1 MSDTAAVG
9 PQPLGLLKRFVTAA
23 WGQTM
28 RPAQVLG
35 SCRREDVLP
44 DLLTG
49 LTVAVVL
56 LPQAIA
62 YASIAELP
70 PEMGLYAAIIGAI
83 VGALWGSSRHLH
95 TGPTNATSMLVLA
108 TLLTVAQPGSPEY
121 LVAAGY
127 LAVLAGVIRIV
138 MGLARM
144 GVLVN
149 FVADSVV
156 LGFTAGAGLLI
167 AVNQMRHLLR
177 LDLVSSPEFFV
188 MVRSTV
194 AALGEVHLTSLA
206 VGVGTMAVVIVART
220 VKGTLPAALIGMV
233 VAAGATAL
241 LGLHEGGVIVLGSLP
256 RSLPPLADLPV
267 VSGDL
272 LFDLAAGALAIAAI
286 GLVEATSS
294 ARSIA
299 AKSGQRL
306 DTNQEFF
313 GLGMANVVAG
323 IFSGYPVGGSFT
335 RSAVGYAAGGR
346 TALVAV
352 FSGLWV
358 LLAMFLLAPLAV
370 YLPRTALAAVLL
382 VTAWN
387 MIDRTEMR
395 RIVRTSK
402 GDTMIMV
409 ATFLATLL
417 LPLAFAVLAGVLVS
431 FGRYLVKSSTP
442 AVHPVIPDVNFRHL
456 VRDDQRPVC
465 PQLGVIRIEGS
476 LYFGAVH
483 HVEAAIRANGEAHP
497 GQSFLL
503 LRMSMVDHCDVSG
516 IHMLEATLR
525 QYRGRGGDLF
535 LSGLRPR
542 VRQMLA
548 LSGFD
553 RTLGEANIMDME
565 DVIGHI
571 FHKVLHPGICVY
583 ECPHRV
589 FAECQ
594 ALPKDEHATDM
605 PRHTD
610 APEHEIDI
618 ISPTTLKLLLA
629 DPGTPIRVIDVG
641 EAGEHRGWHVPGAES
656 LPLRQ
661 LRDRSSELMGEH
673 SLCFVS
679 RMGRRASL
687 AVTIMQDVG
696 HERAFSLRGGML
708 AWEAAG
714 FPIAVE

>member
-1 MSDTAAVG
+1 VSEAAATGVR
-9 PQPLGLLKRFVTAA
+9 PLALAKRFLALA
-23 WGQTM
+23 WDHSV
-28 RPAQVLG
+28 RPARVLQD
-35 SCRREDVLP
+35 CRRQDIVP
-44 DLLTG
+44 DMVVG
-49 LTVAVVL
+49 LTLAVVL

-70 PEMGLYAAIIGAI
+70 PQMGLYAAVIGAI
-83 VGALWGSSRHLH
+83 AGALWGSSRHLH

-108 TLLTVAQPGSPEY
+108 TLLAVAQPGTPEF
-121 LVAAGY
+121 LAAAGY

-138 MGLARM
+138 MGLAHM

-167 AVNQMRHLLR
+167 ATNQMRHLLR
-177 LDLVSSPEFFV
+177 LDLVSSPEFV
-188 MVRSTV
+188 LTLRATV
-194 AALGEVHLTSLA
+194 AAAGDTHLTSLA
-206 VGVGTMAVVIVART
+206 VGAGTVLVIVAAQA
-220 VKGTLPAALIGMV
+220 VKRGLPAALLGMV
-233 VAAGATAL
+233 LASAATAV
-241 LGLHEGGVIVLGSLP
+241 LGLRESGVIVLGSLP
-256 RSLPPLADLPV
+256 RSLPPLADLPLA
-267 VSGDL
+267 SGDM

-313 GLGMANVVAG
+313 GLGMANVLSG
-323 IFSGYPVGGSFT
+323 LFSGYPVGGSFT
-335 RSAVGYAAGGR
+335 RSAVSYTAGGR
-346 TALVAV
+346 TSLVAV

-358 LLAMFLLAPLAV
+358 LLAMFLFAPLAA
-370 YLPRTALAAVLL
+370 YLPRAALAAVLL
-382 VTAWN
+382 VTAWS
-387 MIDRTEMR
+387 MVDRTEIR

-402 GDTMIMV
+402 GDTTIMV

-417 LPLAFAVLAGVLVS
+417 LPLAFAVLAGMLVS
-431 FGRYLVKSSTP
+431 FGRFLIKTSTP
-442 AVHPVIPDVNFRHL
+442 VVHPVVPDVNFQHL
-456 VRDDQRPVC
+456 VRDETRPVC
-465 PQLGVIRIEGS
+465 PQLGILRIEGS
-476 LYFGAVH
+476 LYFGAVQ
-483 HVEAAIRANGEAHP
+483 HVEGVIRANREAHP
-497 GQSFLL
+497 GQTFLL

-516 IHMLEATLR
+516 IHMLESTLR

-542 VRQMLA
+542 VMEMLTLA
-548 LSGFD
+548 GFD
-553 RTLGEANIMDME
+553 RTLGPANILDMD
-565 DVIGHI
+565 DAIGHL

-594 ALPKDEHATDM
+594 ALPKDAHASDM
-605 PRHTD
+605 PAHTD
-610 APEHEIDI
+610 SPEHEIDL

-641 EAGEHRGWHVPGAES
+641 EAREYRGWHVPGAES
-656 LPLRQ
+656 LPLRE
-661 LRDRSSELMGEH
+661 LRERADELMGEH

-679 RMGRRASL
+679 RMGRRSSL
-687 AVTIMQDVG
+687 AVTIMQDLG